1 MLPNRVFASEKPT
14 LFGWAKHAPK
24 HNNIR
29 AKNDVL
35 R

>member
-14 LFGWAKHAPK
+14 LFGWAKHALK
-24 HNNIR
+24 HNIR